1 MAWRIEVSRA
11 ARADILA
18 LDPSLRDEL
27 IDRVAR
33 IADAPIE
40 HLRLPLAFGE
50 RPGTLVYEYGSEVI
64 GDLRVRVYFDLPDIT
79 SRCIRIVGINHVS
92 DPGPA

>member
-11 ARADILA
+11 AREDILA

-27 IDRVAR
+27 IDRVAQ

-40 HLRLPLAFGE
+40 HLRLPYGFGE
-50 RPGTLVYEYGSEVI
+50 RAGTLVYEYASEVI
-64 GDLRVRVYFDLPDIT
+64 GDLRVSVYFDLPDIT
-79 SRCIRIVGINHVS
+79 TMCLRIVGISHVS